1 MNKNELE
8 YKLNLLEVRP
18 SSYALEG
25 ELLPDRIVL
34 YNSYHNWE
42 VFYLDE
48 RGGRNDVKVFSSED
62 EACQYIYEIFRDIKE
77 VEKKY
82 GLRTSDSDEVCVRNA

>member
-18 SSYALEG
+18 SSYSLEG
-25 ELLPDRIVL
+25 EILSDRIVL

-42 VFYLDE
+42 VFYIDE
-48 RGGRNDVKVFSSED
+48 RGGRHDVKVFSSED
-62 EACQYIYEIFRDIKE
+62 EACQYIYKIFRDIIE
-77 VEKKY
+77 VEKSMD
-82 GLRTSDSDEVCVRNA
+82 GWSSQSN